1 MPVFIEEKKWKLG
14 NILQGVTFLLT
25 QWDAYVNSIL
35 HCVVSTTISVDLQE
49 IKTAQVYLS
58 HVISMFVWYVKRGPL
73 ISYSETLKPGTKSVN
88 SELYQFLESIP
99 KYSEIMWDDS
109 VKLKIVIKLQHF
121 FLRFKP
127 FIIYKMV
134 EDLKQRLWQKTQ
146 TQKGQY
152 ISPELWVPFFLS
164 LVSLTMK

>member
-1 MPVFIEEKKWKLG
+1 MFRTFFTTLCQRLWQLWNSEVFG
-14 NILQGVTFLLT
+14 NQMAVLAETLL
-25 QWDAYVNSIL
+25 YVNSIL

-134 EDLKQRLWQKTQ
+134 EDLKQRLWQKTHFQ
-146 TQKGQY
+146 QA
-152 ISPELWVPFFLS
+152 LS
-164 LVSLTMK
+164 KRATH